1 MGAVSSFLKPLK
13 ENIKYR
19 LRWRYLWKD
28 WFLGRHACLGYDV
41 LKHFE
46 NLPTEVNFQKGR
58 ADLLVRYLEEKKLL
72 PKAGELAKFMA
83 RKDVL
88 PLIKQL
94 EYFDC
99 LPKHPPK
106 FILMDSF
113 SELTDQ
119 LFEHKFEG
127 WQFACGFS
135 DINHSEDFGFI
146 YNAWGLLSIIDIQ
159 KSYED
164 LFKLIEI
171 RWGKV
176 PIYFLHFPIAL
187 EKRDIFRERY
197 FAIMSTIDSLSANY
211 SHIHSIKIDES
222 RVISPS
228 NVSDALKDFPYHYD
242 YQTYAEFARL
252 MDLNQFALNRI

>member
-41 LKHFE
+41 LKHFD

-58 ADLLVRYLEEKKLL
+58 ADLLLSYWANKSVL
-72 PKAGELAKFMA
+72 PKSSLLAPFMA

-88 PLIKQL
+88 PLIRQL
-94 EYFDC
+94 EFFDC
-99 LPKHPPK
+99 LPKRPPK
-106 FILMDSF
+106 FIFMDSF

-119 LFEHKFEG
+119 LFVNRVEG
-127 WQFACGFS
+127 WKFSCGYS
-135 DINHSEDFGFI
+135 DIDQREDF
-146 YNAWGLLSIIDIQ
+146 NAAYAGMGLLNT
-159 KSYED
+159 ED
-164 LFKLIEI
+164 LEKYYIDLFTFFEN

-187 EKRDIFRERY
+187 EKRNIFRARY
-197 FAIMSTIDSLSANY
+197 NAIMLAIDTIAESQEHIYSL
-211 SHIHSIKIDES
+211 KIDEGKVTQPGDLS
-222 RVISPS
+222 
-228 NVSDALKDFPYHYD
+228 SDLKDFPYHYD
-242 YQTYAEFARL
+242 QKTYFEFAKL
-252 MDLNQFALNRI
+252 IGFN